1 MFQKMLQGG
10 SGGGGDDFNINWD
23 NPDITLNNQTLY
35 GGGSGGY
42 TTITTPSKAKIIVC
56 SYILSNKGAVQIID
70 TMQEKCFRYVM
81 HSNGKYYFEATNYSY
96 IVTKLSDTS
105 ISFKRDDSTSTSSST
120 GVSILVYC

>member
-10 SGGGGDDFNINWD
+10 SGGGDFNINWD
-23 NPDITLNNQTLY
+23 NPDIKLNNQTLY
-35 GGGSGGY
+35 GGGTSGY

-56 SYILSNKGAVQIID
+56 SYVSNNSGTVQIID
-70 TMQEKCFRYVM
+70 TMQEKCFRYCK
-81 HSNGKYYFEATNYSY
+81 HSDGKYYFEATNYSQ
-96 IVTKLSDTS
+96 IVVELSDTS

>member
-1 MFQKMLQGG
+1 MWQEILQIG
-10 SGGGGDDFNINWD
+10 SGGGDFNINWD
-23 NPDITLNNQTLY
+23 NPDVILNNQTLY

-56 SYILSNKGAVQIID
+56 SYILRDKGAVQIID

-81 HSNGKYYFEATNYSY
+81 HSNGKYYFEATNYST
-96 IVTKLSDTS
+96 IVTQLSDTS
-105 ISFKRDDSTSTSSST
+105 ISFKRDDSTSMSTST